1 MKDKRKVLVI
11 TLVIILVVA
20 LVSTLILSSVYAK
33 YVSRKDHDEVTVQPA
48 AFELIMVSPR
58 EDEIEVNFAA
68 DGEPGAP
75 IGHTTAHK
83 DFEFKVK
90 TSASD
95 VAAQY
100 TVSVSFVSKI
110 TDMIKAARQD
120 KFQSDITCDYEVYYG
135 RETVV
140 DGKVVVVYDDE
151 PLVGVE
157 TIGTTL
163 TWKYTSVIEPHKN
176 PDGSAGQNSLEE
188 DIYAHY
194 KLRMIVYNNTTMPTT
209 GNTNKFVFVTNGID
223 ISVSSKQVDPQ
234 YVGAHVG

>member
-1 MKDKRKVLVI
+1 MKNKSTILLKI
-11 TLVIILVVA
+11 AIIILILTLISA
-20 LVSTLILSSVYAK
+20 LILSSIYAK
-33 YVSRKDHDEVTVQPA
+33 YTSNDEQPA
-48 AFELIMVSPR
+48 TGARPAKFELIMQTPS
-58 EDEIEVNFAA
+58 DDKITVNFAS

-75 IGHTTAHK
+75 IGHTEAHK

-95 VAAQY
+95 VAAEY
-100 TVSVSFVSKI
+100 TVSVSFVKKI

-140 DGKVVVVYDDE
+140 DEKVVVVYDDE
-151 PLVGVE
+151 PLEGVE